1 MIPILSH
8 VSKMSIPA
16 FLWSLR
22 SLVSPS
28 SHSRPT
34 AERLAALSM
43 RPTIYLSADR
53 AERLIQAAMSRHSR
67 PSSVLCPGLCH
78 A

>member
-1 MIPILSH
+1 
-8 VSKMSIPA
+8 MSIPA

-22 SLVSPS
+22 SIVSPS

-34 AERLAALSM
+34 AERLAALNM
-43 RPTIYLSADR
+43 RPTIYLSAER

-67 PSSVLCPGLCH
+67 PSSVRAAPLCPGLCH

>member
-1 MIPILSH
+1 
-8 VSKMSIPA
+8 MSIPA
-16 FLWSLR
+16 FLSSLR

-28 SHSRPT
+28 SHPRPT
-34 AERLAALSM
+34 DERLAALSM

-53 AERLIQAAMSRHSR
+53 AEQAIRAAMSRHSR
-67 PSSVLCPGLCH
+67 PSSMPCPGLCH